1 MNGLGCPC
9 PGKHV
14 AAADMP
20 ALLPARSERSASP
33 LGIKGAACP
42 APARPDRKRETLPCV
57 KPGGRLRTKPGN
69 LVLRLV
75 LSCLF
80 FLCLYPRCVFAA
92 QEEAPFA
99 NYRDIPG
106 LTQEERQAVERLRGS
121 GASFV
126 YGTPEPSIECF
137 VKPDG
142 TLGGYSVLLCDW
154 LSRVFGIRFTPA
166 LYERDELLQGLA
178 SRAVDFTG
186 VLTPTPE
193 RRKAYLMTSPLLERI
208 IKYYRIAG
216 SRSLSEIAQSRP
228 LRYVFFADTT
238 TFEQVRA
245 SLEKPFEII
254 YVHSYDAAY
263 RLLKN
268 NEADAYVDEDPY
280 TIAFDAYGDLV
291 FEDILPI
298 QFCPV
303 AFATQNPELAPILSI
318 VQKILDNG
326 GSRYINMLYKQGH
339 EEYISNKF
347 LATLT
352 QEEREYVYRHS
363 PQGWNLPIL
372 VGMEYDN
379 YPVAFYNYRE
389 HAWQGCAKDILTEI
403 GRISGLNFVNG
414 HRIPVAWSDLQH
426 MLENGELAIV
436 SELVRTPEREGHF
449 LWPSAPFM
457 TDYYALVSRNDR
469 PDISLYDVRKLRIGL
484 AEGSSQGEFFQR
496 LFPRHNALKTYN
508 NTLAA
513 LLAMDRG
520 DVDLVMTTQNQLLNM
535 THYKEKP
542 YYKINFAFNEKY
554 RSTFGINKSEK
565 ILCSII
571 SKGMNLI
578 NVDEIAEHWR
588 TRVFDYRNAVAR
600 ERTPYILGSF
610 VLLLGAVFL
619 LFVMFLRSKKVGRR
633 LEAAVAERIRALR
646 LQTQAAERAVK
657 TKSDFLART
666 SHEIRTPMNAIIGLS
681 ELAQREY
688 GTPEALEYI
697 KGIRNAGASLLAVIN
712 DILDF
717 SQIDSGKLP
726 IHPERYETAS
736 LLNDAL
742 AVIRVRTAE
751 TSLDLLTDISPDIPA
766 FMIGDAGR
774 IKQILL
780 NLLSNAVKYTNEG
793 FIKFSAY
800 GTPVTKNTIRLTFV
814 VEDSGI
820 GIRQEDMPKLFGEFV
835 RIEETRHS
843 GIEGTGLGL
852 AIARSLC
859 LAMGGDV
866 TARSE
871 YGKGSVFTAE
881 LIQIVEDPTA
891 MGGPAGTTTTA
902 RAERLRIS
910 FTAPEAD
917 VLIVDDLPGNLL
929 VAEGLLAPYR
939 MRIFTCLSGREAV
952 ELVRARPF
960 DLVLMDHMMPEM
972 DGVEATKAFRAMDEE
987 RCRTMPVVAL
997 TANAVSGMK
1006 EMFLANGF
1014 N

>member
-1 MNGLGCPC
+1 MTG
-9 PGKHV
+9 
-14 AAADMP
+14 
-20 ALLPARSERSASP
+20 PAR
-33 LGIKGAACP
+33 L
-42 APARPDRKRETLPCV
+42 DRGRETAPCA
-57 KPGGRLRTKPGN
+57 KPRGRLRTKPGN
-69 LVLRLV
+69 LLFSL
-75 LSCLF
+75 LLPCLF
-80 FLCLYPRCVFAA
+80 FLCLYPRCGLPA
-92 QEEAPFA
+92 QADFPFA
-99 NYRDIPG
+99 TYRNVPG
-106 LTQEERQAVERLRGS
+106 LTQEEREAVERLRGS
-121 GASFV
+121 GASLV
-126 YGTPEPSIECF
+126 YGTPEPSTECF
-137 VKPDG
+137 VKTDG

-154 LSRVFGIRFTPA
+154 LSGLFGIRFTPA
-166 LYERDELLQGLA
+166 LYEWEELLRGLA

-193 RRKAYLMTSPLLERI
+193 RRKQYLMSSPLLERV
-208 IKYYRIAG
+208 IKYFRIAG
-216 SRSLSEIAQSRP
+216 SESLSEIAKLRP
-228 LRYVFFADTT
+228 VRYVFFADTT
-238 TFEQVRA
+238 TFEQVGA

-254 YVHSYDAAY
+254 YVDSYEAAY

-268 NEADAYVDEDPY
+268 NEADAYVDEEPY
-280 TIAFDAYGDLV
+280 EIAFDVYDDIVL
-291 FEDILPI
+291 EDILPI

-303 AFATQNPELAPILSI
+303 SFATQNPELAPILSV

-326 GSRYINMLYKQGH
+326 GNNYINTLYKQGR
-339 EEYISNKF
+339 EEYINNKF
-347 LATLT
+347 LLKLT
-352 QEEREYVYRHS
+352 PEEREYVYRHGRY
-363 PQGWNLPIL
+363 GWNLP
-372 VGMEYDN
+372 VPFGMEYDN
-379 YPVAFYNYRE
+379 YPIAFYNYRE
-389 HAWQGCAKDILTEI
+389 HNWQGCALDVLAEI
-403 GRISGLNFVNG
+403 GRISGLNFVPG
-414 HRIPVAWSDLQH
+414 HNIPLAWPELVRK
-426 MLENGELAIV
+426 LESGELAVI
-436 SELVRTPEREGHF
+436 SELVRTPEREERF
-449 LWPSAPFM
+449 LWPSASFM
-457 TDYYALVSRNDR
+457 TDFYALVSHNDY
-469 PDISLYDVRKLRIGL
+469 PDVSLYDVYRLSIGMPGES
-484 AEGSSQGEFFQR
+484 AQAEFFQH
-496 LFPRHNALKTYN
+496 LFPRHNALKIYS

-520 DVDLVMTTQNQLLNM
+520 EVDLVMTTQNQLLNM
-535 THYKEKP
+535 THYMEKP
-542 YYKINFAFNEKY
+542 YYKINLAFNEQYK
-554 RSTFGINKSEK
+554 STFGINKSEK

-571 SKGMNLI
+571 SKSMRLI
-578 NVDEIAEHWR
+578 DVDAIAEHWR

-600 ERTPYILGSF
+600 ERTPYILGIF
-610 VLLLGAVFL
+610 VLLLGVVFL
-619 LFVMFLRSKKVGRR
+619 LFAMFLRSKKVGRQ
-633 LEAAVAERIRALR
+633 LEAAVAERTRALR
-646 LQTQAAERAVK
+646 LQTRAAERAVK

-697 KGIRNAGASLLAVIN
+697 RGIRNAGASLLAVIN

-736 LLNDAL
+736 LLNDVL

-751 TSLDLLTDISPDIPA
+751 TSLDLLTDISSDLPA
-766 FMIGDAGR
+766 VMFGDAGR
-774 IKQILL
+774 IRQILL

-800 GTPVTKNTIRLTFV
+800 GTPVTENTVRLTFV

-835 RIEETRHS
+835 RIDETRHS

-859 LAMGGDV
+859 LAMDGDV
-866 TARSE
+866 AARSE

-881 LIQIVEDPTA
+881 LIQIVEDRTA
-891 MGGPAGTTTTA
+891 VGDIGDTAKTA
-902 RAERLRIS
+902 RAESLRIS

-917 VLIVDDLPGNLL
+917 VLIVDELPGNLM

-997 TANAVSGMK
+997 TANAVSGMR

-1014 N
+1014 DDFLSKPVDVLKLDAVLTQWIPAGKRLPASPEQGSAS